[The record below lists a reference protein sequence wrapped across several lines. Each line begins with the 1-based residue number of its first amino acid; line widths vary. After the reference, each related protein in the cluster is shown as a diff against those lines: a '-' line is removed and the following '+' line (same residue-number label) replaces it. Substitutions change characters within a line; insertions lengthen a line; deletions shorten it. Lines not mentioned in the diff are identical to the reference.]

1 MTIPLPQQHSATR
14 RSVGAGSLIRLAII
28 AVIVLLLFSIPL
40 GSFYTVDQRE
50 RVVLLTNG
58 AYSGTTGPGLHFKI
72 PWIQSAVPISVETHT
87 YQYQKMNSYSSDQQP
102 ADVDLSVTLAADA
115 NRVDEV
121 YAHFGSVEDAVTRVI
136 TPAVSQEFKVVFGRY
151 TAASAIQDRGKLNA
165 DAFKAIQAAVAGYP
179 ELQLKGVQIENID
192 FSPQYISSIEA
203 RMQAEIEVQKIQQNA
218 QREKVQAEITVIQAK
233 AQADAVVAQAQAQAD
248 ATKLRGDAEASAIR
262 AKGDA
267 LKDNPTLVQLTQAE
281 KWNGV
286 LPTTMVPGGATP
298 MLNLPTEQH

>member
-1 MTIPLPQQHSATR
+1 MS
-14 RSVGAGSLIRLAII
+14 RSCCMAGMMAPGL
-28 AVIVLLLFSIPL
+28 V
-40 GSFYTVDQRE
+40 
-50 RVVLLTNG
+50 
-58 AYSGTTGPGLHFKI
+58 AYSGTTGPGLHFKV
-72 PWIQSAVPISVETHT
+72 PWVQTAVPISVETHT
-87 YQYQKMNSYSSDQQP
+87 FHYEKVNSYSADQQP
-102 ADVDLSVTLAADA
+102 ANVDLSVTLAADPA
-115 NRVDEV
+115 QVGDV
-121 YAHFGSVEDAVTRVI
+121 YAHFGSVETAVDRVI

-192 FSPQYISSIEA
+192 FSSQYVQSIEA

-218 QREKVQAEITVIQAK
+218 QREKVQAEITVIKAK
-233 AQADAVVAQAQAQAD
+233 AQADAVVAQAQAEAD

-267 LKDNPTLVQLTQAE
+267 LKDNPVLVQLTEAE
-281 KWNGV
+281 RWNGV

-298 MLNLPTEQH
+298 MLDLPAGGH